1 MKCTILIIVLAI
13 AIGATVLLAGEGVA
27 RQDPGGIAFR
37 EVVTSEP
44 LLYPASLSAG
54 ELSRD
59 GVPGLAVVSADN
71 TASLA
76 YALGGGNGR
85 FGAWREDQNDD
96 FSPGFVLLADVY
108 GNGNLDAISTEEGGN
123 EIDIAAG
130 DGKGHLYDMGAVHSS
145 HRQSLIAGLPRS
157 GDASGRNL
165 QRLLGHQ
172 SLRPHHRFL

>member
-76 YALGGGNGR
+76 YALEAATVALELGGRTKTMTFRLGLCSWPMCTAMGTWTR
-85 FGAWREDQNDD
+85 SAPRREETK
-96 FSPGFVLLADVY
+96 
-108 GNGNLDAISTEEGGN
+108 ST
-123 EIDIAAG
+123 
-130 DGKGHLYDMGAVHSS
+130 
-145 HRQSLIAGLPRS
+145 
-157 GDASGRNL
+157 
-165 QRLLGHQ
+165 
-172 SLRPHHRFL
+172 